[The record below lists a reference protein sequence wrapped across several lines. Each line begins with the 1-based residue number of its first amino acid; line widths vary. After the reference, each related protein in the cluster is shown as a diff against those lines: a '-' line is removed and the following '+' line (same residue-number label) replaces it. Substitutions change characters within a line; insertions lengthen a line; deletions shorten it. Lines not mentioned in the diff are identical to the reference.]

1 MKKIIAILGD
11 YYHDDGILK
20 QSIGNALQRSKTKAE
35 HIKVEYVKVEQL
47 AKKLQEG
54 PDAVILSKTNKLNP
68 TERNME
74 CWMDKN
80 LETQISQYVHQGGGW
95 FVWHSGLSSF
105 ECLEGYYSM
114 VRGKFDFHPPEHLV
128 VTYQYNERPEMI
140 CKEINTFQVTDEHY
154 FVTCVERETNVFL
167 YANSSKGKSAAGWKH
182 EYGKGRVICLT
193 PSHTLEGLLNI
204 EFSKLLLKSLKW
216 CCGMS
221 LI

>member
-20 QSIGNALQRSKTKAE
+20 QSIENALQRSKTE
-35 HIKVEYVKVEQL
+35 TENIKIEYVKVEQL
-47 AKKLQEG
+47 AEKLQER

-68 TERNME
+68 TERNIE

-80 LETQISQYVHQGGGW
+80 LETQICQYVHQGGGW

-114 VRGKFDFHPPEHLV
+114 VRGKFDFHPPEHLD

-140 CKEINTFQVTDEHY
+140 WKEINTFQVTDEHY
-154 FVTCVERETNVFL
+154 FVTREERETNVFL

-193 PSHTLEGLLNI
+193 PSHTIEGLLNI
-204 EFSKLLLKSLKW
+204 EFSKLLLMSLKW

-221 LI
+221 